1 MIAKMKCS
9 NCGAEMSNLNLSWGK
24 KYLWLMI
31 PVMLIGFLPL
41 LKLTL
46 FKGDVTKDLSI
57 SDIRQRPAGNSV
69 EVIGLITNSGNHTWS
84 GVTIEAEFFDANGT
98 FIDEAEEYVS
108 SDVAKGAKEHFKMTI
123 KNPSAAVSDPST
135 KMVLKV
141 SGGHTMPF

>member
-1 MIAKMKCS
+1 
-9 NCGAEMSNLNLSWGK
+9 MSNLNLSWGK